1 MKITDKFANA
11 ERTYFSFEI
20 LPPLKGKN
28 IKDIY
33 KEIDP
38 LAEFN
43 PMNINVTYH
52 QHETVYTEDAG
63 GIYRKRTV
71 RKRPG
76 TVALA
81 AAINYRYPDTIV
93 VPHLICGGLSRNE
106 IEDILVDLNFLDI
119 HNILALRGDAQK
131 GQRNFVPEPDGH
143 SHTIGLVQQITDIN
157 NAKYLDSE
165 MQHTAPMNFCVGVA
179 GYPEKHLEAPNMKT
193 DLHYLKQKAEAGAE
207 YIVTQMFF
215 DNQKYFD
222 FLDACRAA
230 GITVPIIPGI
240 KPIRNL
246 SDFKLLPQVFKID
259 FPEALTEALLNAKD
273 DKAAMQIG
281 TEWTIMQSKELIARR
296 VPAVHYY
303 TIGKSDNIREIAK
316 QVF

>member
-1 MKITDKFANA
+1 
-11 ERTYFSFEI
+11 
-20 LPPLKGKN
+20 
-28 IKDIY
+28 
-33 KEIDP
+33 
-38 LAEFN
+38 
-43 PMNINVTYH
+43 
-52 QHETVYTEDAG
+52 
-63 GIYRKRTV
+63 
-71 RKRPG
+71 
-76 TVALA
+76 
-81 AAINYRYPDTIV
+81 
-93 VPHLICGGLSRNE
+93 
-106 IEDILVDLNFLDI
+106 
-119 HNILALRGDAQK
+119 
-131 GQRNFVPEPDGH
+131 
-143 SHTIGLVQQITDIN
+143 
-157 NAKYLDSE
+157 
-165 MQHTAPMNFCVGVA
+165 
-179 GYPEKHLEAPNMKT
+179 
-193 DLHYLKQKAEAGAE
+193 
-207 YIVTQMFF
+207 MFF